1 MKQHL
6 QKEKRSTNYNCIFK
20 KGREKEV
27 PEMGQLWVPLL
38 VLALYQHQQ
47 QCHGQI
53 LNFPECNFHY
63 ASFDKAMAG
72 KLVLEKLEFDKP
84 VTTPL
89 TVGQCISKCANYNYK
104 NRECKSI
111 NYFKNGKIEGC
122 ELLRLSYN
130 GFEHRFHDKK
140 EYPDWVHYGP
150 DPNQRFVSLLY
161 I

>member
-89 TVGQCISKCANYNYK
+89 TVGQCISKCANYK
-104 NRECKSI
+104 NKECKSI
-111 NYFKNGKIEGC
+111 NYFKNGTIEGC
-122 ELLRLSYN
+122 ELLRNFYGAVRKDFVRNVYS
-130 GFEHRFHDKK
+130 G
-140 EYPDWVHYGP
+140 WVHYGP
-150 DPNQRFVSLLY
+150 DPNQRFVSFY
-161 I
+161 ST

>member
-1 MKQHL
+1 MI
-6 QKEKRSTNYNCIFK
+6 EEAR
-20 KGREKEV
+20 REEKETR
-27 PEMGQLWVPLL
+27 EMGQLWVPLL

-47 QCHGQI
+47 QCYGQI

-111 NYFKNGKIEGC
+111 NYFKNGTIEGC

>member
-1 MKQHL
+1 MKKIL
-6 QKEKRSTNYNCIFK
+6 IEEARRKEKETR
-20 KGREKEV
+20 
-27 PEMGQLWVPLL
+27 EMGQLWFPLL

-47 QCHGQI
+47 QCYGQI
-53 LNFPECNFHY
+53 LNFPECNFRY

-111 NYFKNGKIEGC
+111 NYFKNGTIEGC

-150 DPNQRFVSLLY
+150 DPNQRFVSFY
-161 I
+161 ST